1 MRRFFRW
8 LLRAL
13 VLIVVFMASALTA
26 MRFAIHGRQTH
37 VPKIVGMTPHDAE
50 NALESSG
57 LVFEPADRF
66 FSAEVP
72 AGRILS
78 QVPSPGEQVRR
89 GWHVRVAESM
99 GPQRVTIPDLTGDSE
114 RSAEINI
121 RRRGLEMGTMA
132 VASIPDTTPDQ
143 IVAQSPPAN
152 ALNVSAPKVSVLVA
166 ASEDRKSY
174 VMPDLR
180 GRTEDEAVNA
190 IVGASMKVGGI
201 TSQPI
206 AEGEANSPETLPVG
220 TRMVVKTIP
229 GAGQRVYEG
238 QSVNLEVT
246 R

>member
-37 VPKIVGMTPHDAE
+37 VPKIVGMTSHDAE

-121 RRRGLEMGTMA
+121 RRRGLELGSI
-132 VASIPDTTPDQ
+132 ASATIPGGPTDQ

-152 ALNVSAPKVSVLVA
+152 AVNVSAPKISVLLA
-166 ASEDRKSY
+166 APEERHSF
-174 VMPDLR
+174 VMPDFV
-180 GRTEDEAVNA
+180 GRSEDDAINE
-190 IVGASMKVGGI
+190 IVGAGFHVGDI
-201 TSQPI
+201 ASQPLPASDSTS
-206 AEGEANSPETLPVG
+206 AEAVAPPS
-220 TRMVVKTIP
+220 RVVVRTTP
-229 GAGQRVYEG
+229 PAGQRVYEG
-238 QSVNLEVT
+238 QGIGLEVT

>member
-8 LLRAL
+8 LVRAL
-13 VLIVVFMASALTA
+13 VLMVVFMAAALTA
-26 MRFAIHGRQTH
+26 MRFAIHGRQTA

-50 NALESSG
+50 TALEANG
-57 LVFEPADRF
+57 LVLERTDRF
-66 FSAEVP
+66 YSAEIP
-72 AGRILS
+72 AGRIVS
-78 QVPSPGEQVRR
+78 QAPSPGEQVRR
-89 GWHVRVAESM
+89 GWRVRVAESM
-99 GPQRVTIPDLTGDSE
+99 GPQRVAIPDLTGDSE

-121 RRRGLEMGTMA
+121 RRRGLELGTMA

-152 ALNVSAPKVSVLVA
+152 AVNVSAPKVSMLVA
-166 ASEDRKSY
+166 ATEDRKSY

-190 IVGASMKVGGI
+190 IVGASMKVGNI
-201 TSQPI
+201 TSPPA
-206 AEGEANSPETLPVG
+206 AEGDVNSPETLPASA
-220 TRMVVKTIP
+220 RIVVKTIP

-238 QSVNLEVT
+238 QTVNLEVT